1 MKILSIS
8 AQKPDSTG
16 SGIYLTELVKAFS
29 KKGHE
34 QAVMAG
40 IGPEDQVEL
49 PSGVSFYPVRFET
62 DALPFPVAGMSDE
75 MPYKSTRYQDLT
87 PEMVRQFQESFLGTL
102 DRILAEFDPDVILC
116 HHLYLLT
123 AFVRR
128 HCPDRKIYGFCHN
141 TDLRQ
146 MEKTD
151 LERAFIA
158 EEIRKLDGI
167 FTLQEAQTER
177 VRQIY
182 HVDRNRIHV
191 VGIGY
196 NDKIFTQKQFV
207 RTDERVTMVYAGK
220 IAEKKG
226 VKSLLRALGKLCL
239 EKDPSAAQN
248 VRVFLAGGAGN
259 QTEYE
264 EICRMAGEC
273 PCRIEFAGKLGQQK
287 LAELYNACDLFVL
300 PSFYEGLPLTPV
312 EALACGDRVVMTDLP
327 GIRDWMKTYAPD
339 AGIRFV
345 TPPKMKAVDEPEE
358 SGLAVFEEQ
367 LAEALDETAA
377 EVKAGGR
384 NRRKAADLSRIR
396 WEQVA
401 ARVEAVILI

>member
-177 VRQIY
+177 IRQIY
-182 HVDRNRIHV
+182 HVDRSRIQV

-220 IAEKKG
+220 IAEETG
-226 VKSLLRALGKLCL
+226 VKSLIRALGKLCL

-264 EICRMAGEC
+264 EIRRMEE
-273 PCRIEFAGKLGQQK
+273 IAGK
-287 LAELYNACDLFVL
+287 
-300 PSFYEGLPLTPV
+300 
-312 EALACGDRVVMTDLP
+312 
-327 GIRDWMKTYAPD
+327 I
-339 AGIRFV
+339 
-345 TPPKMKAVDEPEE
+345 
-358 SGLAVFEEQ
+358 GLAFQIQDDILDVTGTEEI
-367 LAEALDETAA
+367 LGKPVHSDEKNEKTTYVSWKGLEGSRREAARLTDEAIADLRALGRDRYKPAA
-377 EVKAGGR
+377 KPSNVIILTTIM
-384 NRRKAADLSRIR
+384 RRKVSCS
-396 WEQVA
+396 
-401 ARVEAVILI
+401 ILPMAQTR

>member
-177 VRQIY
+177 IRQIY
-182 HVDRNRIHV
+182 HVDRSRIQV

-226 VKSLLRALGKLCL
+226 VKSLIRALGKLCL

-248 VRVFLAGGAGN
+248 VRVFLAGGA
-259 QTEYE
+259 
-264 EICRMAGEC
+264 
-273 PCRIEFAGKLGQQK
+273 
-287 LAELYNACDLFVL
+287 LFVL